1 MRVVSLSGV
10 GGVRDDLSKEC
21 ISQGHRDSESR
32 KAVKAERTR
41 AVGGKLL

>member
-1 MRVVSLSGV
+1 MRVESIRGVSGV
-10 GGVRDDLSKEC
+10 RGDLSKEC

-41 AVGGKLL
+41 AVGGKLR